1 MKGMVIKMEDKFFC
15 PDYYSRFSCIASL
28 CEDSCCRSG
37 WEIPIDDETYLAYKS
52 AGVSD
57 IDENITTGSDGDR
70 IFKLKTDGDCPYLEP
85 DGLCRLYTLTGGRL
99 GEICAQYPR
108 FFEEYDG
115 FTEAGISISCPEA
128 QRLILSADRS
138 DYALDTEHP
147 QEELLAFLLSARKF
161 ALDIAFSP
169 APSDINAARLID
181 YGTALQELIDT
192 GELDF
197 SDFGQLTNTTDRTEC
212 ESSVS
217 PTDEYI
223 FACKS
228 ILEATDI
235 LYPEWKQLLI
245 RGADGEIATKTS
257 IQDESGRA
265 YLGYLVYRFFLKAV
279 NNENIAAVCEF
290 IACAYYLAEMLPWDF
305 KRTARLFSKEI
316 EHDSENLWSVMELF
330 EERADSML

>member
-28 CEDSCCRSG
+28 CEVSCCRSG

-70 IFKLKTDGDCPYLEP
+70 IFKLKPDGNCPYLEP
-85 DGLCRLYTLTGGRL
+85 DGLCRLYTITGGRL

-128 QRLILSADRS
+128 QRLILSAKRS
-138 DYALDTEHP
+138 DYALDTEQP
-147 QEELLAFLLSARKF
+147 QEELLAFLHSARKF

-169 APSDINAARLID
+169 NQPDVIAARLID
-181 YGTALQELIDT
+181 YGIALQELIDT

-197 SDFGQLTNTTDRTEC
+197 SDFAQLANAIIRTDD
-212 ESSVS
+212 ESNVS
-217 PTDEYI
+217 PTEEYI
-223 FACKS
+223 FACKA

-235 LYPEWKQLLI
+235 LYPQWKQLLN
-245 RGADGEIATKTS
+245 RGAGGEIAADTS
-257 IQDESGRA
+257 MRDESERA

-290 IACAYYLAEMLPWDF
+290 IACAYYLAKMLPGEF
-305 KRTARLFSKEI
+305 ARNTRLFSKEI
-316 EHDSENLWSVMELF
+316 EHDSDNLWSVMELF

>member
-1 MKGMVIKMEDKFFC
+1 MKGMVIKMQDKFFC

-52 AGVSD
+52 AGVPD
-57 IDENITTGSDGDR
+57 IDENFTIGSDGDR
-70 IFKLKTDGDCPYLEP
+70 IFKLKPNGDCPYLMP
-85 DGLCRLYTLTGGRL
+85 DGLCRLYTVTGGKL

-115 FTEAGISISCPEA
+115 FTEAGVSISCPEA
-128 QRLILSADRS
+128 QRLILSAKRS
-138 DYALDTEHP
+138 DYALDAEHP
-147 QEELLAFLLSARKF
+147 QEELLALLLSARKF

-169 APSDINAARLID
+169 APPDINAARLINF
-181 YGTALQELIDT
+181 GAALQELIDT

-197 SDFGQLTNTTDRTEC
+197 SDFGRLTNTISRLG
-212 ESSVS
+212 
-217 PTDEYI
+217 DELNADPREEYV
-223 FACKS
+223 FACNA

-235 LYPEWKQLLI
+235 LYPEWKRLLK
-245 RGADGEIATKTS
+245 RGADGETAAKVS
-257 IQDESGRA
+257 AQDAEKRA

-290 IACAYYLAEMLPWDF
+290 IACAYYLATMLPGEF
-305 KRTARLFSKEI
+305 TRNARLFSKEI
-316 EHDSENLWSVMELF
+316 EHDAENLWSVMELF

>member
-1 MKGMVIKMEDKFFC
+1 MEDKFFSPGC
-15 PDYYSRFSCIASL
+15 YSRFSCIASL

-37 WEIPIDDETYLAYKS
+37 WEIPIDDDTYCAYKS
-52 AGVSD
+52 AGVKD
-57 IDENITTGSDGDR
+57 IDDNITIGSDGDR

-128 QRLILSADRS
+128 QRLILSAKRS
-138 DYALDTEHP
+138 DYALEGERP
-147 QEELLAFLLSARKF
+147 QEELLAFLHSARKI

-169 APSDINAARLID
+169 DPPDISAARLAN
-181 YGTALQELIDT
+181 YGLALQELIDT

-197 SDFGQLTNTTDRTEC
+197 SDFSHIANTIIPPRDELNAIQK
-212 ESSVS
+212 E
-217 PTDEYI
+217 EYI
-223 FACKS
+223 FACKA

-235 LYPEWKQLLI
+235 LYPEWKELLV
-245 RGADGEIATKTS
+245 RGAGGETAARISAQDDGK
-257 IQDESGRA
+257 RA

-290 IACAYYLAEMLPWDF
+290 VACAYYLAGLLPGDF
-305 KRTARLFSKEI
+305 CRTARLFSKEI
-316 EHDSENLWSVMELF
+316 EHDDENLWSVMERF
-330 EERADSML
+330 EERADSALY